1 MVPLQGSY
9 PERAYKATEGH
20 RQVGR
25 VPLGQDGHSRQGL
38 KKHIRR
44 VKAPTLLVWGKDDR
58 VVPPVYAH
66 EGVRS
71 GHGGLT

>member
-1 MVPLQGSY
+1 
-9 PERAYKATEGH
+9 
-20 RQVGR
+20 
-25 VPLGQDGHSRQGL
+25 LGQDGHSRQGL